1 MDMSMNTL
9 SLSNVVV
16 GEDLQKSM
24 DKEGLK
30 LSGVYA
36 MLDPVISRLA
46 SLNPLWTFVINS
58 STHSIGSSRV
68 ASGFM
73 VKLDGEE
80 LGSIGLSYM
89 GQRGKVI
96 AICNDRIGKGRQRSD
111 SYRTVDADKAI
122 LMAKK
127 MFGKMNPSERISK
140 AKDAAERVVSR
151 AHWNKERE
159 RTQHQANVKNEMLVW
174 AETKGHAMF
183 LEYLKAEAIPSLRH
197 KVTVSMEKVELLD
210 TEMKTIEKV
219 QEDFSNNKTALI
231 VKDLGKYLV
240 KIGDNVELYDDNTLP
255 LDMRMKM
262 GMLKLVED
270 EQYLTEVGCKV
281 TSEIFVLLVDELTN
295 VSEGV

>member
-1 MDMSMNTL
+1 MSMNTL
-9 SLSNVVV
+9 SLSNIVV
-16 GEDLQKSM
+16 GEDLQKSL

-30 LSGVYA
+30 LNGVYA
-36 MLDPVISRLA
+36 MLDPVVSRLA
-46 SLNPLWTFVINS
+46 SLNPLWTFVINNS
-58 STHSIGSSRV
+58 GMHMGSARV
-68 ASGFM
+68 ASGFI

-96 AICNDRIGKGRQRSD
+96 SICNDRIGKGRQRSD

-140 AKDAAERVVSR
+140 ARDAAERVVSR
-151 AHWNKERE
+151 ASWNKERE
-159 RTQHQANVKNEMLVW
+159 RTQHQSLVKNEMLAW
-174 AETKGHAMF
+174 AETKGNALF

-219 QEDFSNNKTALI
+219 QEDFSNNKTALV

-270 EQYLTEVGCKV
+270 EQYLTDVGCKV
-281 TSEIFVLLVDELTN
+281 SSEIFVLLVDLTN

>member
-1 MDMSMNTL
+1 VNMSMNTL
-9 SLSNVVV
+9 SLSNIVV
-16 GEDLQKSM
+16 GEDLQKSL

-30 LSGVYA
+30 MTGVYS
-36 MLDPVISRLA
+36 MLDPVVSRLA
-46 SLNPLWTFVINS
+46 SLNPLWTFVINNS
-58 STHSIGSSRV
+58 GMHMGSARV
-68 ASGFM
+68 ASGFI

-80 LGSIGLSYM
+80 LGQIGLSYM

-96 AICNDRIGKGRQRSD
+96 CISNDRIGKGRQRTD

-127 MFGKMNPSERISK
+127 MFGKMNPNERIQK

-151 AHWNKERE
+151 ASWNKERE
-159 RTQHQANVKNEMLVW
+159 RTQHQSLVKNEMLAWV
-174 AETKGHAMF
+174 ETKGLATFMEF
-183 LEYLKAEAIPSLRH
+183 IKVEAIPSLKH
-197 KVTVSMEKVELLD
+197 KVTTSMEKVVLLD

-219 QEDFSNNKTALI
+219 QEDFSNSKTALV
-231 VKDLGKYLV
+231 VKDTGKYLV
-240 KIGDNVELYDDNTLP
+240 KIGDKVDLYDDNTLP
-255 LDMRMKM
+255 LDMRMKI

-270 EQYLTEVGCKV
+270 EQYLTDVGCKV

>member
-1 MDMSMNTL
+1 MNTL

-16 GEDLQKSM
+16 SEDLQKSL

-30 LSGVYA
+30 LTGVFG

-46 SLNPLWTFVINS
+46 SLNPLWTFVVVNS
-58 STHSIGSSRV
+58 GHMMGNDRV
-68 ASGFM
+68 ACGFR

-80 LGSIGLSYM
+80 LGEIGLSYM
-89 GQRGKVI
+89 GQRGRVI
-96 AICNDRIGKGRQRSD
+96 SISNDRIGKGRQRSD

-122 LMAKK
+122 LTAKK

-151 AHWNKERE
+151 ASWNKERD
-159 RTQHQANVKNEMLVW
+159 RTQHQSLVKNEMLAWV
-174 AETKGHAMF
+174 ETKGHDMF
-183 LEYLKAEAIPSLRH
+183 MKYIKVEAIPSLKH
-197 KVTVSMEKVELLD
+197 KVTTSMEKVALLD
-210 TEMKTIEKV
+210 TEMQTIDKV
-219 QEDFSNNKTALI
+219 QKDFSANKTALV

-240 KIGDNVELYDDNTLP
+240 KIGDKVDLYEDNTLP

-270 EQYLTEVGCKV
+270 EQYLTDVGCKV
-281 TSEIFVLLVDELTN
+281 SSEIFVLLVDELTN

>member
-1 MDMSMNTL
+1 MSINTL

-58 STHSIGSSRV
+58 SAPSMGSSRV

-151 AHWNKERE
+151 ASWNKERE
-159 RTQHQANVKNEMLVW
+159 RTQHQSLVKNEMLAWV
-174 AETKGHAMF
+174 ETKGLATFMEF
-183 LEYLKAEAIPSLRH
+183 IKAEAIPSLKH
-197 KVTVSMEKVELLD
+197 KVTVSMEKVVLLD
-210 TEMKTIEKV
+210 TEMRTIEKV
-219 QEDFSNNKTALI
+219 QEDFSNNKTALV

-270 EQYLTEVGCKV
+270 EQYLTDVGCKV
-281 TSEIFVLLVDELTN
+281 THEIFVLLVDELTN

>member
-1 MDMSMNTL
+1 
-9 SLSNVVV
+9 
-16 GEDLQKSM
+16 
-24 DKEGLK
+24 
-30 LSGVYA
+30 

-46 SLNPLWTFVINS
+46 SLNPLWTFVINNS
-58 STHSIGSSRV
+58 GLGMSNNRV
-68 ASGFM
+68 ACGFI

-80 LGSIGLSYM
+80 LGQIGLSYM
-89 GQRGKVI
+89 GNRGRVI
-96 AICNDRIGKGRQRSD
+96 SISNDRIGKGRQRSD
-111 SYRTVDADKAI
+111 SYRTEDADKAI

-159 RTQHQANVKNEMLVW
+159 RTQHQSLVKNEMLAW
-174 AETKGHAMF
+174 AETKGNAMF

-262 GMLKLVED
+262 GMLKLVQD
-270 EQYLTEVGCKV
+270 EEYLTDIGCKV

>member
-1 MDMSMNTL
+1 MSMNTL

-16 GEDLQKSM
+16 GEDLQKTM
-24 DKEGLK
+24 DKEGFK
-30 LSGVYA
+30 LSGVFN
-36 MLDPVISRLA
+36 MLDPVVNRLA
-46 SLNPLWTFVINS
+46 SLNPLWTFVINNS
-58 STHSIGSSRV
+58 GLGTGSNRV
-68 ASGFM
+68 ASGFI

-151 AHWNKERE
+151 ASWNKERE
-159 RTQHQANVKNEMLVW
+159 RTQHQSLVKNEMLAW
-174 AETKGHAMF
+174 AETKGNAMF

-219 QEDFSNNKTALI
+219 QEDFSNNKTALV

-270 EQYLTEVGCKV
+270 EQYLTDVGCKV
-281 TSEIFVLLVDELTN
+281 SSEIFVLLVDELTN

>member
-1 MDMSMNTL
+1 MNTL

-16 GEDLQKSM
+16 GEDLQKTM
-24 DKEGLK
+24 DKEGFK
-30 LSGVYA
+30 LSGVFN
-36 MLDPVISRLA
+36 MLDPVVNRLA
-46 SLNPLWTFVINS
+46 SLNPLWTFVINNS
-58 STHSIGSSRV
+58 GLGTGGNRV
-68 ASGFM
+68 ASGFI

-96 AICNDRIGKGRQRSD
+96 AICNDRIGKGRQRTD

-127 MFGKMNPSERISK
+127 MFGKMNPNERISK

-151 AHWNKERE
+151 ASWNKERE
-159 RTQHQANVKNEMLVW
+159 RTLHQGNIKNEMLVW
-174 AETKGHAMF
+174 AETKGNAMF

-210 TEMKTIEKV
+210 TEMKTIERV
-219 QEDFSNNKTALI
+219 QQDFSKNKTALV
-231 VKDLGKYLV
+231 VKDTGKYLV
-240 KIGDNVELYDDNTLP
+240 KIGDKVDLYDDNTLP
-255 LDMRMKM
+255 VDMRMKI

-270 EQYLTEVGCKV
+270 EQYLTDVGCKV
-281 TSEIFVLLVDELTN
+281 TNEIFVLLVDLTN

>member
-1 MDMSMNTL
+1 MSMNTL
-9 SLSNVVV
+9 SLSNIVI
-16 GEDLQKSM
+16 GEDLQKSL

-30 LSGVYA
+30 LTGVYS
-36 MLDPVISRLA
+36 MLDPVVSRLA
-46 SLNPLWTFVINS
+46 SLNPLWTFVINNS
-58 STHSIGSSRV
+58 GQNMGSSRV
-68 ASGFM
+68 ASGFI

-96 AICNDRIGKGRQRSD
+96 CISNDRIGKGRQRTD

-127 MFGKMNPSERISK
+127 MFSKMNPNERIQK

-151 AHWNKERE
+151 ASWNKERD
-159 RTQHQANVKNEMLVW
+159 RTQHQGNIKNEMLVW
-174 AETKGHAMF
+174 AETKGNAMF
-183 LEYLKAEAIPSLRH
+183 LEYLKTEAIPSLRH
-197 KVTVSMEKVELLD
+197 KVTVSMEKVALLD

-219 QEDFSNNKTALI
+219 QEDFSNSKTALV
-231 VKDLGKYLV
+231 VKDTGKYLV
-240 KIGDNVELYDDNTLP
+240 KIGDKVDLYDDNTLP
-255 LDMRMKM
+255 LDMRMKR

-270 EQYLTEVGCKV
+270 EQYLTDVGCKIS
-281 TSEIFVLLVDELTN
+281 SEIFVVLVDLTN

>member
-1 MDMSMNTL
+1 MSMNTL
-9 SLSNVVV
+9 SLSNVVI
-16 GEDLQKSM
+16 GEDLQKSL

-30 LSGVYA
+30 LTGVFG

-46 SLNPLWTFVINS
+46 SLNPLWTFVIVNS
-58 STHSIGSSRV
+58 GLAMGNDRV
-68 ASGFM
+68 ACGFS

-80 LGSIGLSYM
+80 LGQIGLSYM
-89 GQRGKVI
+89 GQRGRVI
-96 AICNDRIGKGRQRSD
+96 SISNDRIGKGRQRSD

-122 LMAKK
+122 LTAKK
-127 MFGKMNPSERISK
+127 MFSKMNPSERIQK

-151 AHWNKERE
+151 AQWNKERD
-159 RTQHQANVKNEMLVW
+159 RTQHQGYIKNEMLAWV
-174 AETKGHAMF
+174 ETKGNAMF

-197 KVTVSMEKVELLD
+197 KVTTAMEKVALLD
-210 TEMKTIEKV
+210 TEMQTIDKV
-219 QEDFSNNKTALI
+219 QKDFSSNKTALV

-240 KIGDNVELYDDNTLP
+240 KIGDKVDLYDDNTLP

-270 EQYLTEVGCKV
+270 EQYLTDVGCKV
-281 TSEIFVLLVDELTN
+281 SSEIFVLLVDELTN

>member
-1 MDMSMNTL
+1 MNTL

-16 GEDLQKSM
+16 GEDLQKNL

-30 LSGVYA
+30 LSGVYD

-58 STHSIGSSRV
+58 SGMHMGNNRT
-68 ASGFM
+68 ASGFS

-80 LGSIGLSYM
+80 LGTIGLSYM

-111 SYRTVDADKAI
+111 SYRTQDADKAI

-127 MFGKMNPSERISK
+127 MFGKMNPSERIQK

-151 AHWNKERE
+151 ASWNKERE
-159 RTQHQANVKNEMLVW
+159 RTQHQSLVKNEMLAW
-174 AETKGHAMF
+174 AETKGNALF

-210 TEMKTIEKV
+210 TEMRTIEKV
-219 QEDFSNNKTALI
+219 QEDFSNNKTALV
-231 VKDLGKYLV
+231 VKDTGKYLV
-240 KIGDNVELYDDNTLP
+240 KIGDKVDLYDDNTLP
-255 LDMRMKM
+255 VDMRMKM

-270 EQYLTEVGCKV
+270 EQYITDVGCKV
-281 TSEIFVLLVDELTN
+281 TSEVFVLLVDKEAVHESRT
-295 VSEGV
+295 

>member
-1 MDMSMNTL
+1 MSMNTL

-58 STHSIGSSRV
+58 SAPSMGSSRV

-151 AHWNKERE
+151 ASWNKERE
-159 RTQHQANVKNEMLVW
+159 RTQHQSLVKNEMLAWV
-174 AETKGHAMF
+174 ETKGLATFMEF
-183 LEYLKAEAIPSLRH
+183 IKAEAIPSLKH
-197 KVTVSMEKVELLD
+197 KVTTSMEKVVLLD
-210 TEMKTIEKV
+210 TEMRTIEKV
-219 QEDFSNNKTALI
+219 QEDFSNNKTALV

-240 KIGDNVELYDDNTLP
+240 KIGDKVDLYDDNTLP

-270 EQYLTEVGCKV
+270 EQYLTDVGCKV
-281 TSEIFVLLVDELTN
+281 SSEIFVLLVDLTN

>member
-1 MDMSMNTL
+1 MSMNTL

-36 MLDPVISRLA
+36 MLDPVVSRLA

-58 STHSIGSSRV
+58 SAPSMGSSRV
-68 ASGFM
+68 ASNFM

-151 AHWNKERE
+151 ASWNKERE
-159 RTQHQANVKNEMLVW
+159 RTQHQSLVKNEMLAW
-174 AETKGHAMF
+174 AETKGNALF

-210 TEMKTIEKV
+210 TEMRTIEKV
-219 QEDFSNNKTALI
+219 QEDFSSNKTALV

-270 EQYLTEVGCKV
+270 EQYLTDVGCKV
-281 TSEIFVLLVDELTN
+281 SSEIFVLLVDLTN

>member
-1 MDMSMNTL
+1 MSMNTL
-9 SLSNVVV
+9 SLSNIVV
-16 GEDLQKSM
+16 GEDLQKSL

-30 LSGVYA
+30 LSGVYS

-46 SLNPLWTFVINS
+46 SLNPLWTFVINNS
-58 STHSIGSSRV
+58 GMHMGSARV
-68 ASGFM
+68 AAGFI

-96 AICNDRIGKGRQRSD
+96 AISNDRIGRGRQRSD

-127 MFGKMNPSERISK
+127 MFGKMNPNERIGK
-140 AKDAAERVVSR
+140 AKDAAERIVSR
-151 AHWNKERE
+151 ASWNKERD
-159 RTQHQANVKNEMLVW
+159 RTQHQGYIKNEMLAWV
-174 AETKGHAMF
+174 ETKGNALF

-197 KVTVSMEKVELLD
+197 KVTTAMEKVELLD

-219 QEDFSNNKTALI
+219 QEDFSNNKTALV

-240 KIGDNVELYDDNTLP
+240 KIGDKVDLYDDNTLP

-270 EQYLTEVGCKV
+270 EQYLTDVGCKV
-281 TSEIFVLLVDELTN
+281 SSEIFVLLVDLTN